1 MADPQAGKR
10 YAQAAFEIATRDN
23 SAAAWRSDL
32 ADIAQVL
39 AESEVAPVFNDPKVP
54 LERKLAI
61 VDRVLE
67 LQPLAKNFAKVLIQK
82 GRAADARVVEQ
93 AFGRLADEAEGI
105 AHAQV
110 TAAVQL
116 TPAQLSS
123 IEQRLS
129 TRLGKR
135 VRATGVV
142 DPSLLGGLV
151 VRVGD
156 QLVDGSIRTRL
167 RRLRRELEGVR

>member
-1 MADPQAGKR
+1 MADRQAGKR
-10 YAQAAFEIATRDN
+10 YAQAAFEIATRDGT
-23 SAAAWRSDL
+23 AAAWRSDL
-32 ADIAQVL
+32 ADIAEVL
-39 AESEVAPVFNDPKVP
+39 AESAAAPIFHDPKVP

-67 LQPLAKNFAKVLIQK
+67 VQPLAANFAKVLIQK
-82 GRAADARVVEQ
+82 GRAPDARVVEQ

-105 AHAQV
+105 AHAAV
-110 TAAVQL
+110 TTAVEL

-129 TRLGKR
+129 ESLGKR
-135 VRATGVV
+135 VRATGSV
-142 DPSLLGGLV
+142 DPALLGGLV